1 MKIKLLNTN
10 SGLVPLYDEG
20 FDEKKKLKIGECYE
34 AEIRLQRN
42 IKFHRKFMALL
53 NCAWAYLPEKTQG
66 AFRTIDN
73 FRKYLT
79 VAAGFCDVFF
89 SPKFAQWVEI
99 PKSLSFDK
107 MDEAEFQDLYAS
119 VRNVIDTILSGY
131 VSPEEFSK
139 HLLNF

>member
-10 SGLVPLYDEG
+10 SGLVPLYDED

-34 AEIRLQRN
+34 AEIRLKRN

-53 NCAWAYLPEKTQG
+53 NCAWAYLPEKTQEG
-66 AFRTIDN
+66 FRTIEN

-89 SPKFAQWVEI
+89 SPKLGQWVEM

-107 MDEAEFQDLYAS
+107 MDDAEFQDLYSS
-119 VRNVIDTILSGY
+119 VRTVIDKILSGY

>member
-1 MKIKLLNTN
+1 MKIKLLNTI
-10 SGLVPLYDEG
+10 SGLVPIYDEG
-20 FDEKKKLKIGECYE
+20 FDEKKKLKIGEIYE

-42 IKFHRKFMALL
+42 IRFHRKFMALL
-53 NCAWAYLPEKTQG
+53 NCAWAYLPEATQG
-66 AFRTIDN
+66 GFRTIEN

-79 VAAGFCDVFF
+79 VAAGFCDVFY
-89 SPKFAQWVEI
+89 SPTYGQWVEI

-107 MDEAEFQDLYAS
+107 MDDAEFQKLYES
-119 VRNVIDTILSGY
+119 VRNIIDSILANY